1 MSATLPAVTG
11 WCTFTVAGR
20 LCGLEVTRVQ
30 EVLRPTP
37 VTRLPLAPPAVRGLL
52 NLRGRIV
59 PAVDL
64 RLVLGLPPAPAGTP
78 GGHLI
83 VFDGESPVSLLVDA
97 IGDVQRA
104 ESATVLP
111 VPHPLD
117 GPARDLVAGAVPLPD
132 GLLLVLDLDRT
143 LDRAFAE
150 SDASPRPG
158 FAKDPAATGRPRRP
172 DGGTP

>member
-1 MSATLPAVTG
+1 MNTAPVATG

-20 LCGLEVTRVQ
+20 LCGIDVARVQ

-64 RLVLGLPPAPAGTP
+64 RHVLGLPAAPAGTA
-78 GGHLI
+78 GAHLV
-83 VFDGESPVSLLVDA
+83 VFDGASPVSLVVDA
-97 IGDVQRA
+97 IGDVRHA
-104 ESATVLP
+104 DGAAKVA
-111 VPHPLD
+111 VPHTLS
-117 GPARDLVAGAVPLPD
+117 GPARHLIAGAVPLPD

-143 LDRAFAE
+143 LERAFAGA
-150 SDASPRPG
+150 DAPPHPG
-158 FAKDPAATGRPRRP
+158 PATPRP
-172 DGGTP
+172 DGDTP

>member
-1 MSATLPAVTG
+1 MSEHTAAVTG

-20 LCGLEVTRVQ
+20 LCGLDVTRVQ
-30 EVLRPTP
+30 EVLRPQP
-37 VTRLPLAPPAVRGLL
+37 VTSLPLAPPAVRGLL

-64 RLVLGLPPAPAGTP
+64 RAVLGLPPAGEGTP

-83 VFDGESPVSLLVDA
+83 VFDGESPVSLIVDS
-97 IGDVQRA
+97 IGDVRRA
-104 ESATVLP
+104 DGAALVP
-111 VPHPLD
+111 VPHTLD

-143 LDRAFAE
+143 LECAFA
-150 SDASPRPG
+150 DASAPHP
-158 FAKDPAATGRPRRP
+158 TGRPPRP
-172 DGGTP
+172 AGGPR

>member
-1 MSATLPAVTG
+1 VNATGTIATG

-20 LCGLEVTRVQ
+20 LCGLDVTRVQ
-30 EVLRPTP
+30 EVLRALP

-64 RLVLGLPPAPAGTP
+64 RHVLGLPPSATGSA

-83 VFDGESPVSLLVDA
+83 VFDGASPVSLLVDT
-97 IGDVQRA
+97 IGDVRR
-104 ESATVLP
+104 SAGAALVP
-111 VPHPLD
+111 VPHTLQ
-117 GPARDLVAGAVPLPD
+117 GPARDLIAGAVPLPD

-143 LDRAFAE
+143 LESAFA
-150 SDASPRPG
+150 DVNATPQ
-158 FAKDPAATGRPRRP
+158 TGRPPRP
-172 DGGTP
+172 AGGTP